1 MIFLFNPFY
10 PFVEPFSYFNLQ
22 HLSSGRIGIH
32 FDSPRILSPI
42 AIGQDLW
49 SKEMEQTMNTLNT
62 QIKSRERN
70 KLVYNQ

>member
-1 MIFLFNPFY
+1 MIFLFN

-22 HLSSGRIGIH
+22 HLPSGRIGIH

-49 SKEMEQTMNTLNT
+49 CKEMEQTMHT
-62 QIKSRERN
+62 QIKPRESN
-70 KLVYNQ
+70 YLVYNQ